1 MAPARLADLLQY
13 LPKAEL
19 HLHLEGSLEPETI
32 LELARRPESQT
43 VGTGASAGMSL
54 EEVRARYRFG
64 DFAAFL
70 EAFKWAVGHL
80 RTPADFGLATAR
92 LIEQL
97 HRQNVAYAEITVSL
111 GVMLRRRQDPHAFF
125 GGVLEGYRQAKKDF
139 PVEVRWIFDA
149 ARQFGVEAAME
160 VAQLA
165 PQYRSEG
172 VVAFGL
178 GGDEEGWPPAL
189 FRGVYDYAR
198 AQGLRLTA
206 HAGEMAGP
214 ESVRD
219 AVELLGAERIGHGI
233 HAVLDPE
240 LMEQLARDQ
249 ITLEC
254 CPTSNLATGAL
265 ARLPRPR
272 RGLRGLTAGEV
283 ALSQH
288 PLREFFDCGLR
299 VTISTDDPA
308 LFHTNLL
315 REYSLAAE
323 EMGFSPE
330 ELVRIAEMSFESAFL
345 PPEEKLPLLETFRKR
360 ARELLSE

>member
-1 MAPARLADLLQY
+1 MDPARLADLLHY

-32 LELARRPESQT
+32 LELARRRESRT
-43 VGTGASAGMSL
+43 VGAGALPGMSL
-54 EEVRARYRFG
+54 KGVRAKYHFS
-64 DFAAFL
+64 DFSGFL
-70 EAFKWAVGHL
+70 ESFKWAVGHL

-97 HRQNVAYAEITVSL
+97 HRQNIVYAEITVSV

-125 GGVLEGYRQAKKDF
+125 GGVLEGYRQARKDF
-139 PVEVRWIFDA
+139 PVDVRWIFDA

-165 PQYRSEG
+165 AQYRSEG

-178 GGDEEGWPPAL
+178 GGDEAAWPPAL

-219 AVELLGAERIGHGI
+219 AVRLLGAQRIGHGI

-240 LMEQLARDQ
+240 LMEQLSRDR

-265 ARLPRPR
+265 AQ
-272 RGLRGLTAGEV
+272 LRGRAAGEV
-283 ALSQH
+283 DLSQH
-288 PLREFFDCGLR
+288 PLREFFNRGLQ

-315 REYSLAAE
+315 REYYLAAE
-323 EMGFSPE
+323 TLGFSPE
-330 ELVRIAEMSFESAFL
+330 ELVRLAETSFESAFL
-345 PPEEKLPLLETFRKR
+345 TPEEKLPLLETFRNR
-360 ARELLSE
+360 AGKLLSE

>member
-97 HRQNVAYAEITVSL
+97 HRQNVAYAEITVSA

-160 VAQLA
+160 VARLA

-265 ARLPRPR
+265 AQ
-272 RGLRGLTAGEV
+272 LRGLAAGEV

-288 PLREFFDCGLR
+288 PLREFFDRNLW